1 MHLPALGIP
10 NHLSS
15 PGEKVQVK
23 LIGINPPEHITPLRE
38 LEEGEQKRGI
48 GAWKQNLYGTGAVLG
63 AKRLKRG
70 WSVDV
75 EQALLEEEKDE
86 VVRRLV
92 KWDGKGLFPE
102 LQSLP
107 WS

>member
-1 MHLPALGIP
+1 MPC
-10 NHLSS
+10 SS
-15 PGEKVQVK
+15 PPPHASRSGEKIQVK

-38 LEEGEQKRGI
+38 LEQGEQKRGI
-48 GAWKQNLYGTGAVLG
+48 GAWKQDLYGTGAVLC
-63 AKRLKRG
+63 AKKKGRG

-75 EQALLEEEKDE
+75 ERTLLEEEKDA

-92 KWDGKGLFPE
+92 GWNGDGLFPE